1 MEKKYSMEFSY
12 RELDALKECLQF
24 TDMMGDVECYD
35 ILERIEN
42 KLADINL
49 NLNTQKNHEE

>member
-35 ILERIEN
+35 ILEKIES

-49 NLNTQKNHEE
+49 NLNTQKNH

>member
-24 TDMMGDVECYD
+24 TDMMGDVECYA
-35 ILERIEN
+35 ILARIED

-49 NLNTQKNHEE
+49 NLNKSKNHEE